1 MMQAG
6 LEEGAAAVEKERARV
21 TKIISDKVM
30 IDMVKMMVVITTKIR
45 HDMQNLNKGEG
56 AHSGSK
62 HPNVNM
68 GEIDLPATVPGQEW
82 CKTGPKSKYRHS
94 NFCNV

>member
-30 IDMVKMMVVITTKIR
+30 IKMVEMMVV
-45 HDMQNLNKGEG
+45 MVMMV
-56 AHSGSK
+56 SSK
-62 HPNVNM
+62 
-68 GEIDLPATVPGQEW
+68 PG
-82 CKTGPKSKYRHS
+82 
-94 NFCNV
+94 

>member
-45 HDMQNLNKGEG
+45 HDMQNLNKGGVKASECQYG
-56 AHSGSK
+56 G
-62 HPNVNM
+62 
-68 GEIDLPATVPGQEW
+68 DRPASHCARPGVVHNW
-82 CKTGPKSKYRHS
+82 T
-94 NFCNV
+94 

>member
-30 IDMVKMMVVITTKIR
+30 IDMVNMMVVMVKMRSCEPRRPRSSAIR
-45 HDMQNLNKGEG
+45 
-56 AHSGSK
+56 
-62 HPNVNM
+62 
-68 GEIDLPATVPGQEW
+68 
-82 CKTGPKSKYRHS
+82 
-94 NFCNV
+94 

>member
-45 HDMQNLNKGEG
+45 HDMQNLNKGG
-56 AHSGSK
+56 G
-62 HPNVNM
+62 
-68 GEIDLPATVPGQEW
+68 T
-82 CKTGPKSKYRHS
+82 
-94 NFCNV
+94 